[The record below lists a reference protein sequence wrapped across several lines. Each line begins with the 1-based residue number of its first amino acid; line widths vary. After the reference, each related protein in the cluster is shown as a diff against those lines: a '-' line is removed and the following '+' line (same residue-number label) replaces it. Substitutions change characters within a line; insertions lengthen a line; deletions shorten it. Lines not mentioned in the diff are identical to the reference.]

1 MDDIQLEERFA
12 SAAMRLGAH
21 RDIGGVSAQVL
32 ARYREPH
39 RHYHGISHL
48 AGGLRVLDEIADTL
62 VSAAEVELA
71 FWFHDAVY
79 ATHPLAQNEERSA
92 ELAYEACLRM
102 GIREVTGRRIG
113 SMVRATK
120 AHAGDDP
127 DTCALFDVDL
137 AILGSDPLTYAT
149 FERDVRAEYRWMFL
163 EGIYR
168 KARMRVLRA
177 FLARPSIY
185 VHERMRARYEGHARR
200 NIEGALRELGAM
212 HDEVTVHAT
221 DEHVFFTRAARL
233 EGAHPWSDLYFVTHY
248 PPTGRSP
255 ARLGVSFGPL
265 DDRALVIEVD
275 DPDASDVVARLRSV
289 PGYRYDVETRPDS
302 PARLVYSRERCGRVE
317 APVRVPA
324 VKAHAAYR

>member
-1 MDDIQLEERFA
+1 MDGSELEDRFA

-39 RHYHGISHL
+39 RHYHGASHL

-102 GIREVTGRRIG
+102 GIR
-113 SMVRATK
+113 
-120 AHAGDDP
+120 
-127 DTCALFDVDL
+127 
-137 AILGSDPLTYAT
+137 
-149 FERDVRAEYRWMFL
+149 
-163 EGIYR
+163 
-168 KARMRVLRA
+168 
-177 FLARPSIY
+177 
-185 VHERMRARYEGHARR
+185 
-200 NIEGALRELGAM
+200 
-212 HDEVTVHAT
+212 
-221 DEHVFFTRAARL
+221 ARL
-233 EGAHPWSDLYFVTHY
+233 EGVHPWSDPYFVTHY

-265 DDRALVIEVD
+265 DDRALMVDVD
-275 DPDASDVVARLRSV
+275 DPDASELVARLRSV
-289 PGYRYDVETRPDS
+289 PGYRHDVETRPDS
-302 PARLVYSRERCGRVE
+302 PARLVYSRGRCGRVE
-317 APVRVPA
+317 APVRAPA
-324 VKAHAAYR
+324 ARTHAGYR

>member
-1 MDDIQLEERFA
+1 MDDSELEDRFA

-21 RDIGGVSAQVL
+21 RAIGDVSAQIL

-39 RHYHGISHL
+39 RHYHGASHL

-102 GIREVTGRRIG
+102 GIREVTGRRIA

-120 AHAGDDP
+120 AHAGDDT
-127 DTCALFDVDL
+127 DTCALIDVDL

-149 FERDVRAEYRWMFL
+149 FERDVR
-163 EGIYR
+163 
-168 KARMRVLRA
+168 
-177 FLARPSIY
+177 
-185 VHERMRARYEGHARR
+185 
-200 NIEGALRELGAM
+200 
-212 HDEVTVHAT
+212 DEVTVHAT
-221 DEHVFFTRAARL
+221 DGHVFFTRAARL
-233 EGAHPWSDLYFVTHY
+233 EGVHPWSDLYFVTHY

-265 DDRALVIEVD
+265 DDRALMVDVD

-289 PGYRYDVETRPDS
+289 PGYRHDVETRPDS

-317 APVRVPA
+317 APVRAPA
-324 VKAHAAYR
+324 ARTHAGYR